1 MQCVCRLC
9 NATCLKFLQRGAT
22 QSDVFVGFAMQ
33 CDAVQ
38 CVCRFCNAKRL
49 QFLQF
54 NLFAGFAMLRNS
66 MRSRC
71 FDCNALAGFAKQRAC
86 RFRQLCNA
94 LRACTFATFQCNAY
108 LHFFATLQCN
118 ARLLFFFFPPTLQ
131 RNAGL
136 PFFFCNFAWTSAT
149 LHRSSHLGWKRWIGS
164 TVSRM
169 WVKFPAKFRPMLLKP
184 PLIPAA
190 KLQVTETM
198 RHPVVSTNC
207 SFRSLFAQNWGVL
220 CNLISL
226 E

>member
-33 CDAVQ
+33 CDAVP

-54 NLFAGFAMLRNS
+54 NLFAGFAMLCNS

-118 ARLLFFFFPPTLQ
+118 ARLLFFFFSPQLC
-131 RNAGL
+131 NAMPVCL
-136 PFFFCNFAWTSAT
+136 FFFAT
-149 LHRSSHLGWKRWIGS
+149 LPGPLQLCIAPATWAGSAESVQPSPECGLSFLQNSGRCFWNHPWSQLQNSRWQRQCGTLLFPQIALSALFLPKIGGFC
-164 TVSRM
+164 V
-169 WVKFPAKFRPMLLKP
+169 
-184 PLIPAA
+184 I
-190 KLQVTETM
+190 
-198 RHPVVSTNC
+198 
-207 SFRSLFAQNWGVL
+207 
-220 CNLISL
+220 
-226 E
+226 